1 MFLKESTWD
10 SHVRLEKRLAV
21 KDRFSNIDLY
31 SARLS
36 QLLDFHA
43 GAEKLWGGLL
53 QRVLDD
59 YPARLKAPLLKRD
72 IEALGGVLPESC
84 ALQRSWPRIPAAADP
99 AAALGGF
106 YVLEGATLGGRHL
119 LPIVERKLALSASQG
134 ACHLASYGSEV
145 LPMWRKFR
153 ATIEAEC
160 ATPQT
165 RDRAGA
171 MARDTFLALETWLC
185 GEMS

>member
-1 MFLKESTWD
+1 MFLKEMTWD
-10 SHVRLEKRLAV
+10 IHVRLEKRLAV
-21 KDRFSNIDLY
+21 KDRFSNVDLY
-31 SARLS
+31 RAHLSRL
-36 QLLDFHA
+36 LAFHA
-43 GAEKLWGGLL
+43 AAEKQWGGLL
-53 QRVLDD
+53 ERVLDD
-59 YPARLKAPLLKRD
+59 YPARLKAPLLKLD
-72 IEALGGVLPESC
+72 IEALGGVLPESR
-84 ALQRSWPRIPAAADP
+84 ALHKSWPRIPDAADS

-119 LPIVERKLALSASQG
+119 LPIVERKLGLSASHG
-134 ACHLASYGSEV
+134 AGHLASYGSEV
-145 LPMWRKFR
+145 QPMWRKFR
-153 ATIEAEC
+153 ATVEAEC

>member
-1 MFLKESTWD
+1 MFLKEMTWD
-10 SHVRLEKRLAV
+10 IHLRLEKRLAV
-21 KDRFSNIDLY
+21 KDRFSNVDLY
-31 SARLS
+31 SAHLS
-36 QLLDFHA
+36 QLLAFHDA
-43 GAEKLWGGLL
+43 AEKQWGGLL

-72 IEALGGVLPESC
+72 IEALGGVLPS
-84 ALQRSWPRIPAAADP
+84 SWPRIPDAADP

-119 LPIVERKLALSASQG
+119 LPIVERKLGLSAGRG
-134 ACHLASYGSEV
+134 ASHLASYGSEV
-145 LPMWRKFR
+145 QPMWRKFR
-153 ATIEAEC
+153 ATVEAEC

-171 MARDTFLALETWLC
+171 MARGAFLALETWLC
-185 GEMS
+185 GDLS